1 MILDPKNLSQQECYK
16 ILTGS
21 VLPRPI
27 AFVSSMDETGHSN
40 LAPFSFFTIAATVPP
55 TLVFCPLRRGPKG
68 ERKDTL
74 NNIEKTGEY
83 VVNIVSEDFA
93 EAMNSTSADFPPETD
108 EFEIS
113 GLTPAD
119 SKLIRPKR
127 VLESPVSF
135 ECKLKAIVP
144 AGNDG
149 PGGGN
154 IIIGEVV
161 MIHIRDEVIENFRID
176 LKKISPLGRLAGNFY
191 CRVTDLFEITRPE
204 TK

>member
-1 MILDPKNLSQQECYK
+1 MILDPKTLSQQENYK

-21 VLPRPI
+21 ILPRPI
-27 AFVSSMDETGHSN
+27 AFVSSMDDEGISN
-40 LAPFSFFTIAATVPP
+40 LAPFSFFTIAASVPP
-55 TLVFCPLRRGPKG
+55 TLIFCPLRRGPKA

-74 NNIEKTGEY
+74 NNIEANCDY
-83 VVNIVSEDFA
+83 VVNIVSEEFV
-93 EAMNSTSADFPPETD
+93 EAMNKTSEDFPPDTD

-119 SKLIRPKR
+119 SLLVKPKR

-135 ECKLKAIVP
+135 ECKLKTIVP
-144 AGNDG
+144 AGHDG

-161 MIHIRDEVIENFRID
+161 MIHIRDEVIDNFRID
-176 LKKISPLGRLAGNFY
+176 LRKINPVGRLAGNFY
-191 CRVTDLFEITRPE
+191 CRVNDLFEIIRPE
-204 TK
+204 RK